1 MTTPCSFLLCPASL
15 LTDRETAN
23 PEASPNPKGIYSG
36 LMFLSYLGLIPLTDY
51 VARTG
56 ALQYLVRTTVSLL
69 PGCAPIA
76 ADANNT
82 IAAQGM
88 IPALAALYLF
98 VSHGVTGALSG
109 AGQTM
114 ARPEGLDL
122 SHSRRHLGH
131 LAGFPLRLYSA
142 HQNLMENFPAWAL
155 GAALTQAL
163 RPDDAHLVSLLGLHV
178 LAKVFVYYPAYLAN
192 VPSVRGPTHLFANAA
207 AINVCWKLA
216 TAAGAAAAAV

>member
-1 MTTPCSFLLCPASL
+1 
-15 LTDRETAN
+15 
-23 PEASPNPKGIYSG
+23 
-36 LMFLSYLGLIPLTDY
+36 MFLAYLGLIPVTDY

-69 PGCAPIA
+69 PGCASIV
-76 ADANNT
+76 ANNSSNGT
-82 IAAQGM
+82 SVAAPGM

-98 VSHGVTGALSG
+98 VSHGATGALSG
-109 AGQTM
+109 AGQMM
-114 ARPEGLDL
+114 ARREGLDL
-122 SHSRRHLGH
+122 SHSRRHLNQ
-131 LAGFPLRLYSA
+131 LQGFPLRLYSA

-178 LAKVFVYYPAYLAN
+178 LAKVFVYYPAYLAD
-192 VPSVRGPTHLFANAA
+192 VPQLRGPTHLFANAA

-216 TAAGAAAAAV
+216 TAAGAAAAVV